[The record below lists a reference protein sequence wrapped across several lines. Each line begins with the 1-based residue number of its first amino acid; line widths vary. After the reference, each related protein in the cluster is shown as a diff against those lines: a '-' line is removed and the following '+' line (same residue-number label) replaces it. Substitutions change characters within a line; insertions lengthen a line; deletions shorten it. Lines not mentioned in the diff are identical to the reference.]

1 MLRTILFIA
10 GLIFHTAAATA
21 PLQFKLYG
29 RNAIDQEIISA
40 RVMNIYQYT
49 SGVVRI
55 SWHRNDI
62 DELAKELRQLL
73 IRTGIVPVDIRM
85 DKSIRYDNKSE
96 NELLVVSVESYR
108 QPFSC
113 DYQRQHYAYKHNE
126 SAGCAVENNLHASL
140 VNRDR
145 IVY

>member
-1 MLRTILFIA
+1 MLRIVFLIA
-10 GLIFHTAAATA
+10 AIIFQTAAAAA

-29 RNAIDQEIISA
+29 RNAIDREIISA
-40 RVMNIYQYT
+40 KVMNVYQYT
-49 SGVVRI
+49 SGTVKI

-62 DELAKELRQLL
+62 DTLAKELRQLL
-73 IRTGIVPVDIRM
+73 ISTGVVPVDIKM
-85 DKSIRYDNKSE
+85 DKNMQYDSNSE
-96 NELLVVSVESYR
+96 SELIVVSVENYR
-108 QPFSC
+108 QPLSC